1 MIWYRRAVIAASL
14 LALSTASP
22 VSPSSASPIVD
33 LGYSRYQ
40 GTLLSTMVD
49 QYLGISYAAPPMGDL
64 RWRAPADPLLNSTLQ
79 DATKVR
85 LEKYNIFRN

>member
-1 MIWYRRAVIAASL
+1 MLWYGRAVIAASL

-22 VSPSSASPIVD
+22 VSLTSASPIVD

-40 GTLLSTMVD
+40 GTHLSTMVD
-49 QYLGISYAAPPMGDL
+49 QYLGISYAAPPLGDL
-64 RWRAPADPLLNSTLQ
+64 RWRAPAEPLPNSTLQ

-85 LEKYNIFRN
+85 LEGCTNFRR